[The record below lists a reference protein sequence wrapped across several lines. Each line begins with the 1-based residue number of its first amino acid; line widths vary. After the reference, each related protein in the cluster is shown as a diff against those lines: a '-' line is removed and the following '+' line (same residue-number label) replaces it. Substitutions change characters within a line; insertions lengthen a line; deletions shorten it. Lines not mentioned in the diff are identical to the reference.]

1 MRWDVCVLAQ
11 LAGLRRRKRQRHA
24 RTAALWPVVS
34 LPTVQNTPELAGMV
48 QRKQSCQVVCSSH
61 APAGAVVLHPVPNNG
76 EDIALHTPAAGGLL
90 ALVGQR
96 RLPSCSLVVRP
107 LQFLKFN

>member
-1 MRWDVCVLAQ
+1 
-11 LAGLRRRKRQRHA
+11 
-24 RTAALWPVVS
+24 
-34 LPTVQNTPELAGMV
+34 MV